1 MYRSALLALLLASVA
16 AAVPPASAQIPAQP
30 VAQTAQVYEILGVSV
45 AGTEDENTRR
55 FVLQVSGLEV
65 GQQVQ
70 LPVDDSVAEAVRKLY
85 QAGSFSNIEVVA
97 ENIVGNGIFLLIRV
111 EEQPRLGS
119 IRFEGIKRGQR
130 DDLEDLVPLLRGR
143 PVRPVDVART
153 EQVIRN
159 YFRDEGYLLVDIDVE
174 QSMGENGRADLVYTI
189 DRGRKVEVENIRFVG
204 NEAFS
209 DRTLRKRLKNTPE
222 NRWWRFWGGESF
234 VAREFEDDLEAL
246 VNWYQDEGY
255 YGARVVQD
263 SVWVVG
269 EEEGDP
275 EVNIRINVEEGPQ
288 YVVRNV
294 TFEGNTEYTDAQL
307 RAALGFEKGEVY
319 SKKKFE
325 QNLYYNP
332 DHSDVAS
339 LYTDR
344 GYLRFNAFPTIT
356 EAPGDSLDMAFLIN
370 EGDVYEFGQITI
382 AGNTKTK
389 EHVIRRELRTIPG
402 QTYSRQAI
410 ERSVRELITLNYFA
424 QEELAGGPAIDIDED
439 SKTVGLTYKLTE
451 AGGDQ
456 LELSGGWGGFTGL
469 LLQAG
474 VRFNNFSIQN
484 IFNGSAWRPVPSGDG
499 QTLALQV
506 QTNGRFYQNYSIS
519 FTEPWFRG
527 RPNPVGFSLGYTYN
541 GLRSRFVSS
550 DLEEGDSFQL
560 FNARVFNRFRL
571 KFPDDFFQ
579 TGTDLSYRLYNIR
592 GDDFSRV
599 FGLPTGISQELNIRQ
614 SLTRNSLNNP
624 LFPSAGS
631 SLLLSAEAALPL
643 PGFIQYHKWR
653 LSNDWYLPI
662 FGRLSFGAKADYGY
676 IGSLTGDDVEF
687 QRYLIGG
694 SPLDA
699 QGGGFVGFGKD
710 VLFMRGYP
718 FGVISPQQDGEAVG
732 GRIFN
737 QYSAEIQLLAV
748 QSPQLQFAP
757 YVFLDAANTWDRFA
771 TYNPSKLF
779 RSAGFGAKLFLPIL
793 GLVDLNYGYQIDP
806 FTPRSNSSETGVPQ
820 WRFQF
825 SLGGQ

>member
-1 MYRSALLALLLASVA
+1 
-16 AAVPPASAQIPAQP
+16 
-30 VAQTAQVYEILGVSV
+30 
-45 AGTEDENTRR
+45 
-55 FVLQVSGLEV
+55 V
-65 GQQVQ
+65 G
-70 LPVDDSVAEAVRKLY
+70 E
-85 QAGSFSNIEVVA
+85 
-97 ENIVGNGIFLLIRV
+97 GIFLLIRV
-111 EEQPRLGS
+111 EEQPRLAS
-119 IRFEGIKRGQR
+119 IQFEGVKRGQR
-130 DDLEDLVPLLRGR
+130 DDLEETVPLLRGR
-143 PVRPVDVART
+143 PVRPADLART
-153 EQVIRN
+153 EQAIIN
-159 YFRDEGYLLVDIDVE
+159 YFRDEGYLLATVDHTVSVND
-174 QSMGENGRADLVYTI
+174 NGRADVVFNV
-189 DRGRKVEVENIRFVG
+189 DRGRKVEVENISFVG
-204 NEAFS
+204 NDSFS
-209 DRTLRKRLKNTPE
+209 ERTLRKRLKNTPE
-222 NRWWRFWGGESF
+222 DRWWRFWSGESF
-234 VAREFEDDLEAL
+234 VAQDFEEDLQTL
-246 VNWYQDEGY
+246 VDWYQDEGY
-255 YGARVVQD
+255 YGARVLQD
-263 SVWVVG
+263 SVWVEG
-269 EEEGDP
+269 EAQGEP
-275 EVNIRINVEEGPQ
+275 EVHIQIKVEEGPL
-288 YVVRNV
+288 YVIRDVS
-294 TFEGNTEYTDAQL
+294 FEGNTEYTDAQL
-307 RAALGFEKGEVY
+307 RTALGFEVGEPY

-332 DHSDVAS
+332 DHSDIAS

-344 GYLRFNAFPTIT
+344 GYLRFNAIPTIT
-356 EAPGDSLDMAFLIN
+356 TTQGDSLDIAFLIN
-370 EGDVYEFGQITI
+370 EGDIYEFGQITI

-389 EHVIRRELRTIPG
+389 EHVVRRELRTIPG

-410 ERSVRELITLNYFA
+410 ERSVRELVTLNYFA
-424 QEELAGGPAIDIDED
+424 QEELAGGPSIEIDEETR
-439 SKTVGLTYKLTE
+439 TVGLTYNLTE

-484 IFNGSAWRPVPSGDG
+484 LFDGSAWRPVPSGDG

-506 QTNGRFYQNYSIS
+506 QTNGRFYQNYSLS

-541 GLRSRFVSS
+541 GLRSRFVS
-550 DLEEGDSFQL
+550 DQVGEGDSFQL
-560 FNARVFNRFRL
+560 VSARVFNRFRL
-571 KFPDDFFQ
+571 KWPDDFFQ
-579 TGTDLSYRLYNIR
+579 TGTDLSYRLYNIN
-592 GDDFSRV
+592 GQGFSNA
-599 FGLPTGISQELNIRQ
+599 FGLPVGVSQELNVRQ

-624 LFPSAGS
+624 IFPSAGS
-631 SLLLSAEAALPL
+631 SFLFSAEAALPL

-676 IGSLTGDDVEF
+676 IGSLTGDEVEF
-687 QRYLIGG
+687 QRYLLGG

-699 QGGGFVGFGKD
+699 QGNFIGFGKD

-718 FGVISPQQDGEAVG
+718 LGVISPRQDGEAVG

-757 YVFLDAANTWDRFA
+757 YLFADAGNAWDSFD
-771 TYNPSKLF
+771 TYSPSRLF
-779 RSAGFGAKLFLPIL
+779 RSAGFGAKIFLPIL

-806 FTPRSNSSETGVPQ
+806 FVPRNSTDTGLPQ